1 MTLCS
6 LSPKNEEFEL
16 PDDKKKQKMKFLEN
30 HIQKLLDI
38 YQSLNK

>member
-16 PDDKKKQKMKFLEN
+16 LDDKKQKMKFLEN